1 MDPVSTKTHF
11 SPTTELEPDER
22 ILDRFRGDSGTY
34 WREHAWLAAI
44 AMAAGMAILWAM
56 GNPHVW
62 TGAIGGLAAIA
73 VRALYLA
80 SDETR
85 MEWHLTNQPPA
96 RPRPARH
103 RAGEHHDRAV
113 AVLRRAGGDRDRR
126 QAPAEIPGRRAGR
139 DRDHRR
145 GAGGHP
151 HMTNALLHNARLID
165 PEAGTETLGWL
176 RIEGGEIAETGE
188 GPRRGGFDCGGLCL
202 APGLVDVGVKVGEPG
217 ERHKES
223 LRTAGQAA
231 AAGGVTSMVT
241 RPDTLTPIDTP
252 EVLDFVRRRARDDA
266 RVRVYPM
273 AALTKGREGRE
284 MTEIGFLLDAGAV
297 AFTDGDAVTTDTRV
311 LSRCMTYAR
320 GLGALIL
327 GHPQDPGLSRGAA
340 VTSGKFAALKG
351 LPAAPPI
358 AERMGLDR
366 DLALVEMTGVR
377 YHADQLSTAAALPA
391 LKRAKAAG
399 LDVTAGVSI
408 HHLTLNEL
416 DVGDF
421 RTFFKLKPPLRS
433 EDDRL
438 AMVEAVADGTI
449 DIVCSMHTP
458 QDEESKRL
466 PFEAAA
472 SGAVGLETLLPA
484 ALRLYHSGQITLPQL
499 IAAMSLNPA
508 RRFGLSGG
516 RLSPGAP
523 ADLVLFDPD
532 APFRLDRFTLR
543 SKSKNTPFDGALLQG
558 RVSGTWVG
566 GERVFD
572 AAEVTA

>member
-1 MDPVSTKTHF
+1 
-11 SPTTELEPDER
+11 
-22 ILDRFRGDSGTY
+22 
-34 WREHAWLAAI
+34 
-44 AMAAGMAILWAM
+44 
-56 GNPHVW
+56 
-62 TGAIGGLAAIA
+62 
-73 VRALYLA
+73 
-80 SDETR
+80 
-85 MEWHLTNQPPA
+85 
-96 RPRPARH
+96 
-103 RAGEHHDRAV
+103 
-113 AVLRRAGGDRDRR
+113 
-126 QAPAEIPGRRAGR
+126 
-139 DRDHRR
+139 
-145 GAGGHP
+145 
-151 HMTNALLHNARLID
+151 MTNALLHNARLID

-176 RIEGGEIAETGE
+176 RIEGGLIAETGE
-188 GPRRGGFDCGGLCL
+188 GPRQGGLDCGGLCL

-223 LRTAGQAA
+223 LRTAGRAA

-266 RVRVYPM
+266 MVRVRPL

-351 LPAAPPI
+351 LPAAPPM
-358 AERMGLDR
+358 AERMGLER

-391 LKRAKAAG
+391 LRRAKAAG

-408 HHLTLNEL
+408 HHLTLNEF

-449 DIVCSMHTP
+449 DIICSMHTP

-484 ALRLYHSGQITLPQL
+484 ALRLYHSGQLTLPGL
-499 IAAMSLNPA
+499 LRAMSLNPA
-508 RRFGLSGG
+508 RRFGLPGG
-516 RLSPGAP
+516 RLSVGAP

-558 RVSGTWVG
+558 RVAGTWVD

-572 AAEVTA
+572 GKAEGE